1 MLGSSSELS
10 SFAFVVSMRLHAE
23 RLE

>member
-1 MLGSSSELS
+1 MFGSSSELR
-10 SFAFVVSMRLHAE
+10 SFAFVVSKRLHAE